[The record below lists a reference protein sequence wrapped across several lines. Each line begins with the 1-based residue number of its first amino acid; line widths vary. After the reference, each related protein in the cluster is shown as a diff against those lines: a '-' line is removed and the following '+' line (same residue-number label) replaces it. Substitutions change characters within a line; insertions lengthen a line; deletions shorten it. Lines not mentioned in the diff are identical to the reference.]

1 MGWKRVGYD
10 LVIEQQQIY
19 CDNHFM
25 MYKSQIITLYTLNL
39 YTAVLPGGS
48 DGKESACNEGGLGL
62 ILGWENPLV
71 AGNQLQYCCLE
82 NPHGQ
87 RSLEGCSPQGRKE
100 SDMTERLST
109 AQPY

>member
-39 YTAVLPGGS
+39 HSAVDQLYLNKAGRNIQKKETA
-48 DGKESACNEGGLGL
+48 K
-62 ILGWENPLV
+62 
-71 AGNQLQYCCLE
+71 
-82 NPHGQ
+82 
-87 RSLEGCSPQGRKE
+87 SLAFQ
-100 SDMTERLST
+100 
-109 AQPY
+109 